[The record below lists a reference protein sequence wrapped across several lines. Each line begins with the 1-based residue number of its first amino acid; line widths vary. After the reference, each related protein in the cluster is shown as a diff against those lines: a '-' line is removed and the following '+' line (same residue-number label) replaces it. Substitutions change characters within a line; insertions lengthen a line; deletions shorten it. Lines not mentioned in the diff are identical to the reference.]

1 MSKEVF
7 KTIFLTILVF
17 SSIFLTLSIWS
28 YSPDFDSIDDLDD
41 QTYIKDVSIP
51 DSTELST
58 IIKPIQMI
66 YYDGN
71 QHYGSTSEKMI
82 GDMIDEISSWDFESL
97 QEISSN
103 VTYEKIQSMITENGM
118 SEFVFSDSVP
128 FSIYNK
134 VLHLSEDD
142 DLPEASFDRILVEA
156 TQDNAEYSPVYFIE
170 SDTKRVYRCSVSSVN
185 VQQLQKKMLYVREE
199 LVSYSIVNASSTNY
213 LYVPADETTVNY
225 YKYYIEPLEV
235 NTFKDTLFQDPSE
248 VTQEYSASEEEY
260 TDLQSILRVDKE
272 RLMLSYVNPTR
283 DINYETTSSDLLE
296 RSLQYMNDHDGW
308 DENYRYVD
316 LDEVAKKTTFRLF
329 VNSMPVFNKSGISE
343 VTQIWNKDA
352 IYRYDRPMFSLN
364 LTLPDIQNTTL
375 PSGQEVFEQLKQIA
389 GFEPELLEYLLIG
402 YKMSRDTEEQRLI
415 ILEPMWYYKYDNQWE
430 PYTVAYSGGNDDGLE

>member
-1 MSKEVF
+1 MNKEVL
-7 KTIFLTILVF
+7 KTIILTILVF
-17 SSIFLTLSIWS
+17 SSIFLTWSIWS

-41 QTYIKDVSIP
+41 QTYLKDVSIP

-58 IIKPIQMI
+58 IIKPIQMV

-71 QHYGSTSEKMI
+71 QHYGSTSEKII
-82 GDMIDEISSWDFESL
+82 GDMIDEISSWNFEGF

-103 VTYEKIQSMITENGM
+103 VTRERIQSLITENGM

-134 VLHLSEDD
+134 VLNLSEDD
-142 DLPEASFDRILVEA
+142 DLPEANFDRILVEA
-156 TQDNAEYSPVYFIE
+156 VRENVEYSPVYFIE
-170 SDTKRVYRCSVSSVN
+170 SDTKRVYRCNVSGVN
-185 VQQLQKKMLYVREE
+185 VQELKKKMLHVRED

-213 LYVPADETTVNY
+213 LYVPTDETTVNY

-235 NTFKDTLFQDPSE
+235 NKFKETLFQDPSE

-260 TDLQSILRVDKE
+260 TDLQSIMRVDNE

-316 LDEVAKKTTFRLF
+316 VDEDTKKTTFRLF

-343 VTQIWNKDA
+343 VTQVWNKDA

-364 LTLPDIQNTTL
+364 LTLPDIQNATL
-375 PSGQEVFEQLKQIA
+375 PSGQYVFEQLKQVD

-415 ILEPMWYYKYDNQWE
+415 ILEPTWYYKYDNQWE
-430 PYTVAYSGGNDDGLE
+430 QYTVVYSGGIDDGLE